1 MNGGNAAVDDQ
12 RFTLNAPSVIGEA
25 IDGEVMI
32 INLVSGTYY
41 NLRGAGAAAWPMLAA
56 GLPVKTIVD
65 SLAAAYGIGRDKVAR
80 DFTAFVDQLLAE
92 SILRAAEATAGPAV
106 VALPTGEAAYTGFN
120 LERFDDMRALLV
132 VDPVHEVGDFGWPP
146 QPKSPP
152 TPQ

>member
-1 MNGGNAAVDDQ
+1 VDDQ

-41 NLRGAGAAAWPMLAA
+41 NLRGTGAAAWPLLAA
-56 GLPVKTIVD
+56 GLPVKSIVD
-65 SLAAAYGIGRDKVAR
+65 SMAAACDVGRDR
-80 DFTAFVDQLLAE
+80 ITREFTAFVDQLLAE
-92 SILRAAEATAGPAV
+92 SIIRAADPSTGPAV
-106 VALPTGEAAYTGFN
+106 VALPAGEATYTGFD